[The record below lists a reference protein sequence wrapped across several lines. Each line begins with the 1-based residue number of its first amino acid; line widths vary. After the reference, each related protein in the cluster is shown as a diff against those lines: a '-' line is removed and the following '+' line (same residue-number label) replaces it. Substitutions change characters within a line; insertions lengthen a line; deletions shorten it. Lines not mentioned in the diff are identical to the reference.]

1 MEMTMKTNRLFITIM
16 MAAIFS
22 CGNMLAQN
30 AQAPNQKKKLTPEQ
44 RQEMQINRMQ
54 KSLMLDDETAAK
66 FAPLYKE
73 YLEALKACRTEMKQE
88 KPQQRK
94 AERTDAEIKKATGRT
109 AGQTEESGRNQT
121 NVSGQV
127 RKDSECPPAGEIIC
141 CTSSQQTYASRSL
154 CTPVQ

>member
-1 MEMTMKTNRLFITIM
+1 MKTNRLFITVM

-54 KSLMLDDETAAK
+54 KSLMLDDETA
-66 FAPLYKE
+66 E
-73 YLEALKACRTEMKQE
+73 TEK
-88 KPQQRK
+88 
-94 AERTDAEIKKATGRT
+94 
-109 AGQTEESGRNQT
+109 SGRNQT

>member
-1 MEMTMKTNRLFITIM
+1 MEMTMKTNRLFITVM

-73 YLEALKACRTEMKQE
+73 LLLSDKI
-88 KPQQRK
+88 
-94 AERTDAEIKKATGRT
+94 D
-109 AGQTEESGRNQT
+109 
-121 NVSGQV
+121 
-127 RKDSECPPAGEIIC
+127 
-141 CTSSQQTYASRSL
+141 
-154 CTPVQ
+154 

>member
-1 MEMTMKTNRLFITIM
+1 MKTNRLFITVM

-73 YLEALKACRTEMKQE
+73 YLEALKACRTEMKHRRSLNSA
-88 KPQQRK
+88 KLN
-94 AERTDAEIKKATGRT
+94 
-109 AGQTEESGRNQT
+109 GQTLKSKSNWKNGWPNR
-121 NVSGQV
+121 
-127 RKDSECPPAGEIIC
+127 RKW
-141 CTSSQQTYASRSL
+141 
-154 CTPVQ
+154 

>member
-1 MEMTMKTNRLFITIM
+1 MKTNRLFITVM

-73 YLEALKACRTEMKQE
+73 Y
-88 KPQQRK
+88 PF
-94 AERTDAEIKKATGRT
+94 D
-109 AGQTEESGRNQT
+109 
-121 NVSGQV
+121 
-127 RKDSECPPAGEIIC
+127 IIVL
-141 CTSSQQTYASRSL
+141 QILIFQSL
-154 CTPVQ
+154 CLRSK